1 MIHFD
6 VNSEKKFGHATRR
19 RAAGIATLWPTEP
32 VSVLQT
38 HRRAVFFFDLS
49 IRIER
54 RKRQERTFWKAK
66 QFPCCIAARCTV
78 FCPAPPRGCEMPSPQ
93 SSCDAFTHSDALKQH
108 TNTSIKGT
116 VFPQCVLARVKD
128 AEKQRNDAGRRG
140 TMQIPATGQIP

>member
-1 MIHFD
+1 MAD
-6 VNSEKKFGHATRR
+6 RTRECTPNASAR
-19 RAAGIATLWPTEP
+19 C
-32 VSVLQT
+32 
-38 HRRAVFFFDLS
+38 FFFDLS

-108 TNTSIKGT
+108 TNTSIKCT
-116 VFPQCVLARVKD
+116 VFPQCVLARVMD

-140 TMQIPATGQIP
+140 TMQIARHRTNPIIPWEPGCFSPPSRIHLHASTL